1 MVIKMKKTVIIGI
14 SVVILVIAATLVCIS
29 GQTTAIPVMQ
39 KDVAEQTSS
48 SQIPQSSDVAG
59 RLSSKIILNTSVP
72 EGIEKILLYK
82 TVQPNVTKE
91 LTLQYAKKFGVEGDL
106 RGNSTVQS
114 KNLTYYVLVSKNSG
128 SIEYE
133 NQDRPTTELDYPAV
147 LPSDDEAI
155 QIATTYIKERD
166 LLPEGANLITP
177 PDREYFY
184 LLGEKE
190 NTITHGQVCVVFGR
204 TLNGLH
210 VEGSYLVVDI
220 GGHGDVIGFR
230 SHWRSYEPDKEYPLI
245 SANEAFET
253 LRLQGVPVGMSDVDR
268 VSIDRVYLAYQTEA
282 NAFKESYL
290 KPVWVFRGQII
301 QNGQSVRPVFQTIP
315 ALKEVPAELVSS

>member
-1 MVIKMKKTVIIGI
+1 MKKIVIIGI
-14 SVVILVIAATLVCIS
+14 SAAILVIAAMLVIIS
-29 GQTTAIPVMQ
+29 GQTTAIPLMQ

-72 EGIEKILLYK
+72 EGIEKILVYK

-106 RGNSTVQS
+106 RGDTTVQS

-128 SIEYE
+128 SVEYM
-133 NQDRPTTELDYPAV
+133 NQDRPTKELDYPAV

-155 QIATTYIKERD
+155 QIATTYLKERD
-166 LLPEGANLITP
+166 LLSGSANLITP
-177 PDREYFY
+177 PDREYAY

-190 NTITHGQVCVVFGR
+190 DTISYGKVCIVFGR

-210 VEGSYLVVDI
+210 VEGSYLVVYI
-220 GGHGDVIGFR
+220 GGHGDVIGFT
-230 SHWRSYEPDKEYPLI
+230 SHWRSYEPDKEYPIL

-253 LRLQGVPVGMSDVDR
+253 LRLQGVPVGMSEVDR

-282 NAFKESYL
+282 GAFKESYL
-290 KPVWVFRGQII
+290 KPVWVFRGQVI
-301 QNGQSVRPVFQTIP
+301 QNGQPVRAVLQTIP
-315 ALKEVPAELVSS
+315 ALKEGPA

>member
-14 SVVILVIAATLVCIS
+14 SVLILVIAATLVCIS
-29 GQTTAIPVMQ
+29 GQTTAITLMQ
-39 KDVAEQTSS
+39 KDVAEQTTS

-72 EGIEKILLYK
+72 ERIEKILVYK

-106 RGNSTVQS
+106 RGETTVQS

-128 SIEYE
+128 TIEYK
-133 NQDRPTTELDYPAV
+133 NQDRPTEKLDYPAV
-147 LPSDDEAI
+147 LPSNDEAI
-155 QIATTYIKERD
+155 QIATTYLKERD

-177 PDREYFY
+177 PDRDFFY
-184 LLGEKE
+184 ILGEKE
-190 NTITHGQVCVVFGR
+190 DTISHGVVRVWFGR

-210 VEGSYLVVDI
+210 VEGSELVVDI
-220 GGHGDVIGFR
+220 GGHEDVIGYR
-230 SHWRSYEPDKEYPLI
+230 ADWRSYEPDKEYPLI
-245 SANEAFET
+245 SAKEAFET
-253 LRLQGVPVGMSDVDR
+253 LRLQGVPVGMSEVDR

-282 NAFKESYL
+282 GAFKESYL
-290 KPVWVFRGQII
+290 KPVWVFRGQVI
-301 QNGQSVRPVFQTIP
+301 QNGQSIRPVFQTIP
-315 ALKEVPAELVSS
+315 ALKEGPA